1 MNVNLKLKLP
11 IINNSTQEERSLV
24 IESSLLLNPLYALE
38 EDILGPFDEV
48 KEEDL
53 PWIRKVLFNSSLTV
67 YRLTKKLEELKLIK
81 SDDLI
86 LLRRDFTICLAS
98 NEIAKQMNKN
108 NKKPLPHSVT
118 KAVLVEMYCNQFSD
132 AKIRKQINEI
142 LNEKNI
148 SKDTKIIPH
157 LEFMEFVETYGL
169 PKGYYIDDEDNI
181 SNNDSINK
189 KSIR

>member
-1 MNVNLKLKLP
+1 
-11 IINNSTQEERSLV
+11 
-24 IESSLLLNPLYALE
+24 
-38 EDILGPFDEV
+38 
-48 KEEDL
+48 
-53 PWIRKVLFNSSLTV
+53 
-67 YRLTKKLEELKLIK
+67 
-81 SDDLI
+81 
-86 LLRRDFTICLAS
+86 
-98 NEIAKQMNKN
+98 MNKN

-132 AKIRKQINEI
+132 TKIRKQINEI